1 MSTKRS
7 HILKEISRW
16 KLQVSLS
23 MCDLLLDTRHKRVA
37 INKMKQNFNQFIF
50 TLLQRFSKGNKFTS
64 KSFPSKMLLTLVK
77 DFHKFFFFFF
87 LKCLNGSSTFIL
99 KFFSMIGNSF
109 HFWGIWAHVW
119 PNSWKSS
126 VRLTFFS

>member
-16 KLQVSLS
+16 KLKVSLS

-50 TLLQRFSKGNKFTS
+50 TLLQRFSEGNKFTS

-87 LKCLNGSSTFIL
+87 FEMFKWKLNFHLKIFLYDWKFLSFLRHMSACLTKFL
-99 KFFSMIGNSF
+99 KKFC
-109 HFWGIWAHVW
+109 
-119 PNSWKSS
+119 
-126 VRLTFFS
+126 